1 MDEFPAYVMAF
12 TTWPAGHDVDGFATT
27 VVTEGLAACVNVLPA
42 MQSIYRWKGAVERA
56 EEHQLL
62 LKTTAGRI
70 DALERRV
77 RELHPYDVPEFLVLP
92 IVAGSEAFLNWVGGS
107 TAASG

>member
-1 MDEFPAYVMAF
+1 MDELSAYVIAL
-12 TTWPAGHDVDGFATT
+12 TTWPAGQDVDGFATT
-27 VVTEGLAACVNVLPA
+27 LVSEGLAACVNVLPA
-42 MQSIYRWKGAVERA
+42 MRSIYRWKDAVERT

-70 DALERRV
+70 ADLERRV

-92 IVAGSEAFLNWVGGS
+92 IVAGSEAYLNWVGDS
-107 TAASG
+107 TTSG